1 MELSQGASQRYLGNF
16 WKACLPTIKSTGES
30 LSILSGM
37 FPALPLGRGR
47 LVPLESPPLEEG
59 EGGRSSRE
67 WLLEKK
73 ADTGK
78 MAGRMMKKRREMV
91 VAPRMDIG
99 LKISDAA
106 VQDWPS
112 LCAQLTLLWVAV
124 G

>member
-1 MELSQGASQRYLGNF
+1 MRRGKGGEL
-16 WKACLPTIKSTGES
+16 
-30 LSILSGM
+30 
-37 FPALPLGRGR
+37 
-47 LVPLESPPLEEG
+47 
-59 EGGRSSRE
+59 SRE

-106 VQDWPS
+106 VQNWPS
-112 LCAQLTLLWVAV
+112 LCVKLTLLWVVV